1 MRLYGYAW
9 EMGIDKLILHV
20 QRSLSSSAIRE
31 VAEPPIGDFIVKGHY
46 WEANSQQ
53 LLQSR
58 QGCVSE
64 CSLGNKL
71 NQDYK
76 FCLRIL
82 AEHHLALINLG

>member
-1 MRLYGYAW
+1 MTNCFC
-9 EMGIDKLILHV
+9 LHV
-20 QRSLSSSAIRE
+20 QRSLSSSAVRE
-31 VAEPPIGDFIVKGHY
+31 VAEPPIGNFIVKGYY

-64 CSLGNKL
+64 CSLGKKL

-76 FCLRIL
+76 CYLRIL
-82 AEHHLALINLG
+82 EEHHLALLNLG